1 MSFFAYTLKRI
12 AYGTLV
18 VVIIVATN
26 FVIVNLAPGDPAVAM
41 GGELVLSNPEYI
53 KAVRERWGLDKPLI
67 YRLLHYLYNV
77 FLRLDLGYSYRYLEP
92 VSKLIIERLPYTLLL
107 TITSSLLAFA
117 LGLLTSVISV
127 RRLGKTDTALTA
139 SSLVLWSVPV
149 FYLGIMLV
157 WIFSVNLK
165 LFPAAGLIDVR
176 NPKTGIYYVLDVLHH
191 AFLPVTTLALALY
204 PAYYKLLR
212 DTMVEVLSEDFVMT
226 FRAVGLDEGRLVRR
240 HVLRNA
246 LIPAI
251 TLLGLQLGYSV
262 AGAALIENVFGWPG
276 VGKLLLDAVY
286 VRDYP
291 VIMGVFLIT
300 SITVVAANIVV
311 DLVYAALDPR
321 VRVGR

>member
-1 MSFFAYTLKRI
+1 MNFFVYTLKRI
-12 AYGTLV
+12 AYGILV
-18 VVIIVATN
+18 VMIIVATN
-26 FVIVNLAPGDPAVAM
+26 FVIVSLAPGDPAVAM

-67 YRLLHYLYNV
+67 HRLLLYLYNV

-92 VSKLIIERLPYTLLL
+92 VSKLIVERLPYTLLL
-107 TITSSLLAFA
+107 TVTSSLLAFV
-117 LGLLTSVISV
+117 LGLLTSVTSV
-127 RRLGKTDTALTA
+127 KKLGRVDTALTT
-139 SSLVLWSVPV
+139 SSLILWSVPV
-149 FYLGIMLV
+149 FYLGIVLV

-165 LFPAAGLIDVR
+165 LFPAAGLIDVK

-191 AFLPVTTLALALY
+191 AFLPVTALTLALY

-212 DTMVEVLSEDFVMT
+212 DTMFEVLGEDFVMT
-226 FRAVGLDEGRLVRR
+226 FRAVGLDEGKLIRR

-246 LIPAI
+246 LIPAV

-276 VGKLLLDAVY
+276 IGKLLLDAVY

-300 SITVVAANIVV
+300 SSTVVVANIVV
-311 DLVYAALDPR
+311 DLIYAALDPR
-321 VRVGR
+321 VRVGK